1 MTYFQ
6 DRITKVFVTNSA
18 IDRSKNVCTKIFNNL
33 QKHQTIDE
41 LHARDVTFTC
51 TATKKSL
58 QTKLEQ
64 EVKGIQRVPA
74 IIFENPLADCNKFN
88 LINYEILGTEP
99 LHDINGHI
107 KNLFEE
113 IVEHVPNKTYLQNV
127 LTSSYEGKEIK
138 RGTDTRLA

>member
-1 MTYFQ
+1 MSVLKFL
-6 DRITKVFVTNSA
+6 IIFKNTKQLMNY
-18 IDRSKNVCTKIFNNL
+18 I
-33 QKHQTIDE
+33 
-41 LHARDVTFTC
+41 ARDVTFTC

-74 IIFENPLADCNKFN
+74 IIFENHLADCNKFN

-99 LHDINGHI
+99 LRDINGHI
-107 KNLFEE
+107 KNLFQE

-127 LTSSYEGKEIK
+127 ITSSYEGKEVK
-138 RGTDTRLA
+138 CGADT

>member
-6 DRITKVFVTNSA
+6 DSIRKVLATHSVV
-18 IDRSKNVCTKIFNNL
+18 DKSKNFCTKIFNNL
-33 QKHQTIDE
+33 QKQQIIDE
-41 LHARDVTFTC
+41 LHARDVKFNC

-127 LTSSYEGKEIK
+127 ITSSYEGKEVK
-138 RGTDTRLA
+138 CGADT